1 MMGELEENSEEIL
14 SVALLSPA
22 CLVILVCFFLGSFEM
37 NKLRLA
43 IMGKKGKNLDD
54 LSQMDG
60 E

>member
-1 MMGELEENSEEIL
+1 MNEVKHMVRWWDYIEQSIL
-14 SVALLSPA
+14 A
-22 CLVILVCFFLGSFEM
+22 CIFLGSFEM

-54 LSQMDG
+54 LCQMDR